1 MTSPLIKALLAGF
14 MVVSTA
20 SITFAPNAFAMDKPS
35 DNNTYKQLDL
45 LMNVFERVRAQYVE
59 DVDDEKLLEGA
70 IRGML
75 ASLDPHSGYMGPD
88 SFKEN
93 QIRTKGEYAGIGLE
107 VIPDKGVLR
116 VVAPMDNTPGERA
129 GILSG
134 DYITQVNGKTIF
146 GVDDPVD
153 LLRGAVDTEVTL
165 TIVRT
170 GEDEP
175 FDVKLVRQIIIISA
189 VRHRVE
195 AENIG
200 YIRMTTFNNEKLS
213 RDVRRAMDSIR
224 TELGDKLEGLIID
237 LRNNPGGL
245 LDQAV
250 ETTDLFLDRG
260 EIVSMRG
267 RMPSDN
273 ARWSATVGDIADGL
287 PIVLLV
293 NAGSA
298 SASEIFVGALQ
309 DHRRATVV
317 GEKTFGKGVVQSLI
331 PLAQD
336 RALRLTTARYYTP
349 SGASIQAVGIQPDI
363 KVVQPRSRNAY
374 RVRREADLDGHITN
388 ENTANDN
395 DEVAP
400 GEKNPKTDETKTD
413 DAKDGAKEDDDK
425 KDPAKAE
432 APVDVQLDYALTI
445 LGKVIDAKNSTSI
458 VN

>member
-1 MTSPLIKALLAGF
+1 MTSPLKKALVAGF
-14 MVVSTA
+14 MFMST
-20 SITFAPNAFAMDKPS
+20 STLAFASPMGMGALVMDKPS

-59 DVDDEKLLEGA
+59 EVDDAKLLEGA

-88 SFKEN
+88 AFKEN
-93 QIRTKGEYAGIGLE
+93 NIRTKGEYAGIGLE

-116 VVAPMDNTPGERA
+116 IVSPMDDTPGQRA

-134 DYITQVNGKTIF
+134 DYITEVDGKSIF
-146 GVDDPVD
+146 GVKEPVD

-165 TIVRT
+165 TIVRP
-170 GEDEP
+170 GDDEP
-175 FDVKLVRQIIIISA
+175 FKVTLVRQIINISA
-189 VRHRVE
+189 VRHRIE

-213 RDVRRAMDSIR
+213 RDVRRAMDSIK
-224 TELGDKLEGLIID
+224 TELGDKLEGLVID

-287 PIVLLV
+287 PIVVLV

-309 DHRRATVV
+309 DHRRATIV
-317 GEKTFGKGVVQSLI
+317 GEKTFGKGIVQSLI

-336 RALRLTTARYYTP
+336 KALRLTTARYYTP
-349 SGASIQAVGIQPDI
+349 SGASIQAVGIEPDI
-363 KVVQPRSRNAY
+363 QVIQPRRKNAF
-374 RVRREADLDGHITN
+374 RIRREADLDGHITN
-388 ENTANDN
+388 EDDSPKNENEDNEATDSKEPKADATKAEEANDK
-395 DEVAP
+395 P
-400 GEKNPKTDETKTD
+400 LDET
-413 DAKDGAKEDDDK
+413 
-425 KDPAKAE
+425 PA
-432 APVDVQLDYALTI
+432 DVQLDYALNL
-445 LGKVIDAKNSTSI
+445 LGKVISTKNSSGV
-458 VN
+458 VNE